1 MASFSHRSLSN
12 ILDQEQPLGRLFPEH
27 SADHSAGDG
36 AVSWPQSCPQV
47 QQRLQAETQWWG
59 SLAAVNQLLQTSLS
73 PVPEPPAAEATPG
86 VVISGPLP
94 VLRDAHLL
102 ARVSPWILIPRQWL
116 STLPRLPAQGDPA
129 TLIGKSCLVPL
140 DPEDPLGNERFCLVV
155 MPHFS
160 LSLVL
165 GQGPAFR
172 FSFAPALNEQ
182 IWQQMR
188 SRIAQVCPQRLPAL
202 DHQIGELDFQAPDY
216 RLVAQFS
223 RLLLTHLPVET
234 PSAPRT
240 DADIRLASWEPA
252 QAAAASANGPMA
264 SPPLERRPDTPLP
277 WPPNQETPATSAPS
291 ADAELLQAMAHEI
304 RTPLTTIRTLTRSL
318 LKRQDIAEAVQRRLQ
333 LIDQACTQQIDR
345 FNLIFRALELETQ
358 ASQRR
363 CPLAPMSLGQLF
375 QDAIPL
381 WQQQANR
388 HNLTLAVDLPAQLP
402 LVTSDPTLLNQ
413 VLTGLVER
421 FVQGLP
427 AQSHIQLVVVLAG
440 HQLKLKFQA
449 TSIDGHS
456 LEPELEPSSPPLR
469 SLGHLLML
477 QPETGGLSLNLEAT
491 KNLFQALGGKLIVRQ
506 RPQQGEVLTVFLPL
520 ERRSL

>member
-1 MASFSHRSLSN
+1 VASLSHTSLSR
-12 ILDQEQPLGRLFPEH
+12 ILDQEQPLGGLSPQRREH
-27 SADHSAGDG
+27 DDEAA
-36 AVSWPQSCPQV
+36 AARPQGCPPL
-47 QQRLQAETQWWG
+47 QQRLQAEAQWWG
-59 SLAAVNQLLQTSLS
+59 SLAAVNRLLPANLAAADQ
-73 PVPEPPAAEATPG
+73 PEG

-94 VLRDAHLL
+94 VVRDANLL
-102 ARVSPWILIPRQWL
+102 ERLSPWILVPRQWL
-116 STLPRLPAQGDPA
+116 SSLPRLPAQGESA

-140 DPEDPLGNERFCLVV
+140 DSQDPLGGERFCLVV
-155 MPHFS
+155 TSHFS

-165 GQGPAFR
+165 GQGPGFQ
-172 FSFAPALNEQ
+172 FSFTPALNHQ
-182 IWQQMR
+182 VWQQMR
-188 SRIAQVCPQRLPAL
+188 SRIAQACPQRLPAL
-202 DHQIGELDFQAPDY
+202 DSQVAALGFQTPDY

-223 RLLLTHLPVET
+223 QLLLSHLPIQT
-234 PSAPRT
+234 PPGPQDST
-240 DADIRLASWEPA
+240 DIRLASWDTPA
-252 QAAAASANGPMA
+252 GTTTSANGHTTP
-264 SPPLERRPDTPLP
+264 SPADRPPEPSLS
-277 WPPNQETPATSAPS
+277 WPPEPETPAPS

-318 LKRQDIAEAVQRRLQ
+318 LKRQDITKAIQQRLQ

-363 CPLAPMSLGQLF
+363 CPLTPISLGQLF

-381 WQQQANR
+381 WQQQAHR

-421 FVQGLP
+421 FIQGLP
-427 AQSHIQLVVVLAG
+427 AQSHIQLVVMLAG
-440 HQLKLKFQA
+440 HQLKLQFQA
-449 TSIDGHS
+449 TAMDGRS
-456 LEPELEPSSPPLR
+456 LEPDLESSSSSSLR

-491 KNLFQALGGKLIVRQ
+491 KNLFHALGGKLIVRQ

-520 ERRSL
+520 EHRSL